1 MVSIWFTIQRYN
13 IDLLQIN
20 DSKYMKPVRSW
31 TPKYPSRPG
40 CLITWA
46 MGWANVAGRTKMSQ
60 KMDRAGWSARDSVVV
75 SIRLT

>member
-1 MVSIWFTIQRYN
+1 M
-13 IDLLQIN
+13 DLLQIN

-46 MGWANVAGRTKMSQ
+46 MGWANVAGRTRMSQ
-60 KMDRAGWSARDSVVV
+60 KMERASRSARNHS
-75 SIRLT
+75 SFEMGLT